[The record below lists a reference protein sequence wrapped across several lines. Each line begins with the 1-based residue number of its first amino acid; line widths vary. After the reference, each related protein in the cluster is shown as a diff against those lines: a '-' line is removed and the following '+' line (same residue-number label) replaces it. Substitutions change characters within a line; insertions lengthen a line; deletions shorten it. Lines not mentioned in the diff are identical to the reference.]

1 MVEPSVLFEALESA
15 APVDA
20 LRELDADGVLCQ
32 LIPELERGRDFIQPE
47 LHHFDVLN
55 HNLAAVE
62 AFDRTI
68 GDGWHG
74 ERIRQ
79 LTPWFDLDASLAG
92 DVDGIPL
99 VVLTRL
105 ACLLHDVAKP
115 ATATRDDDGRL
126 RFPRHGPEGALL
138 MKERLP
144 LLGVGPAATEL
155 VARLIRQHLRPAELI
170 RNHPATDR
178 AVRKFSA
185 DVEGHVLPLMLLNL
199 ADGWATRGPGYDT
212 ANFERHCN
220 FLNYVVARA
229 WAVDAPGTPP
239 LVSGEDLMQELPL
252 QSGRLLGAVLTSIRR
267 AQDRR
272 EVTTRA
278 EAFDLARRLFAEL
291 SDGQNVP
298 TPAKE

>member
-1 MVEPSVLFEALESA
+1 MVEPSVLFAALESD
-15 APVDA
+15 APAEA
-20 LRELDADGVLCQ
+20 LRALDRDGALCE
-32 LIPELERGRDFIQPE
+32 LIPELEAGRGFVQPE
-47 LHHFDVLN
+47 LHHFDVMN

-62 AFDRTI
+62 AFERTI

-74 ERIRQ
+74 ERIRE
-79 LTPWFDLDASLAG
+79 LTRWFDLDASLEG
-92 DVDGIPL
+92 KVDGIPV

-144 LLGVGPAATEL
+144 GLGVGATATDL
-155 VARLIRQHLRPAELI
+155 IARLIRQHLRPAELV

-178 AVRKFSA
+178 AVRKFTA

-199 ADGWATRGPGYDT
+199 ADGWATRGPSYDT

-220 FLNYVVARA
+220 FLNYVVARS
-229 WAVDAPGTPP
+229 WAATEKGEAP

-267 AQDRR
+267 AQEQR
-272 EVTTRA
+272 EVSTRA
-278 EAFDLARRLFAEL
+278 EALELAWRLFAETG
-291 SDGQNVP
+291 DGQYVP

>member
-1 MVEPSVLFEALESA
+1 MAGPSVLFDALGSNDPSA
-15 APVDA
+15 A
-20 LRELDADGVLCQ
+20 LRELDRDGILCE
-32 LIPELERGRDFIQPE
+32 LIPELEAGRGFTQPE
-47 LHHFDVLN
+47 LHHYDVLN
-55 HNLAAVE
+55 HNLAAVQ

-79 LTPWFDLDASLAG
+79 LTNWFDLDTSLDG
-92 DVDGIPL
+92 EVDGIAV

-144 LLGVGPAATEL
+144 LLGVGPAATDL

-178 AVRKFSA
+178 AVRKFAS

-199 ADGWATRGPGYDT
+199 ADGWATRGPGYDEG
-212 ANFERHCN
+212 NFERHCN

-229 WAVDAPGTPP
+229 WAATAQPEEP

-267 AQDRR
+267 AQVQR
-272 EVTTRA
+272 EVTSRA
-278 EAFDLARRLFAEL
+278 EALDLARRLFAEL
-291 SDGQNVP
+291 SDGQYVP

>member
-1 MVEPSVLFEALESA
+1 MVEPSVLFAALKDEAPAEALK
-15 APVDA
+15 A
-20 LRELDADGVLCQ
+20 LDRDGVLCE
-32 LIPELERGRDFIQPE
+32 LIPELESGRGFVQPE

-79 LTPWFDLDASLAG
+79 LTGWFDLDASLG
-92 DVDGIPL
+92 GNVEGISL

-115 ATATRDDDGRL
+115 ATATRDEDGRL

-138 MKERLP
+138 MKTRLP
-144 LLGVGPAATEL
+144 KLGVGPVATDL
-155 VARLIRQHLRPAELI
+155 IARLIRQHLRPAELV
-170 RNHPATDR
+170 RNHPATDK
-178 AVRKFSA
+178 AVRKFTS
-185 DVEGHVLPLMLLNL
+185 DVEGQVLPLMLLNL
-199 ADGWATRGPGYDT
+199 ADGWATRGPAYDA

-229 WAVDAPGTPP
+229 WAAVEKDEEP

-267 AQDRR
+267 AQDQR

-278 EAFDLARRLFAEL
+278 EALDLARRLFSEL
-291 SDGQNVP
+291 SDGPDVP